1 MFLGI
6 DVSTYFE
13 EKEAGAKYYIDH
25 KEVDPI
31 EVFKNQGVS
40 YMRIRVWH
48 NPRDNE
54 GHPYLAG
61 TNDIK
66 EFERLSRLAVEHGMH
81 IILDIHY
88 SDFWA
93 DPGKQFTPKAWEGLS
108 FEEIKKCV
116 YEHTKDIF
124 KVINKNHFPVDMVQ
138 VGNEITN
145 GMIWPYGKLDD
156 STNPR
161 GNYENLA
168 ALLKEGIRAVKEE
181 SNAKII
187 IHLEKSYD
195 QATYDEYLSHI
206 IKYGV
211 EFDYVGMSYY
221 PYWHG
226 TFDQLFANVNMVQK
240 KFKKEVIVIE
250 LGYGFTNYDYVLD
263 ENGQP
268 RKLNEDD
275 SGLNYLGQPMPY
287 PITEEGQASFIRDFL
302 KKAKENNLAGVCYWE
317 PLWLPGPG
325 MCWASKYAQIYLH
338 EKVIVEDARNEWA
351 NQCFY
356 DYHGNALPSLKEFKI
371 DDK

>member
-6 DVSTYFE
+6 DISTYFE
-13 EKEAGAKYYIDH
+13 EKAIGNKYYIDH
-25 KEVDPI
+25 KEVDPVN
-31 EVFKNQGVS
+31 VFADQGVS

-61 TNDIK
+61 TNDIN
-66 EFERLSRLAVEHGMH
+66 EFIRLSKLAVEHGLR

-93 DPGKQFTPKAWEGLS
+93 DPGKQFVPKAWEGLS
-108 FEEIKKCV
+108 FDEIKQKV
-116 YEHTKDIF
+116 YEHTKEIL
-124 KVINKNHFPVDMVQ
+124 KVINDNHFLVDFVQ

-145 GMIWPYGKLDD
+145 GMLWPYGKLDD

-161 GNYENLA
+161 GNYDHLS
-168 ALLKEGIRAVKEE
+168 ALLKEGVRAVKEDLPT
-181 SNAKII
+181 AKII

-195 QATYDEYLSHI
+195 QETYYEYLSNI
-206 IKYGV
+206 IRYGV
-211 EFDYVGMSYY
+211 EFDCVGMSYY

-226 TFDQLFANVNMVQK
+226 TFDQLFANIKMVK
-240 KFKKEVIVIE
+240 ETFKKEVIVIE
-250 LGYGFTNYDYVLD
+250 LGYGFTNEDYVKVD
-263 ENGQP
+263 GKP
-268 RKLNEDD
+268 RLLNDD
-275 SGLNYLGQPMPY
+275 NGLNYLGQKMPY
-287 PITEEGQASFIRDFL
+287 PISKEGQAEFIKDFL
-302 KKAKENNLAGVCYWE
+302 KRAKENGVLGVCYWE

-325 MCWASKYAQIYLH
+325 MCWASKYAQMYLH

-356 DYHGNALPSLKEFKI
+356 DYEGNALPSLKEFRI